1 MLKLIFKGLLIL
13 VGFFFVIFHPWVSI
27 LSFLCIALSFYVY
40 NKGKEEDEKL
50 GKIEKNFFNH
60 INYIPIRT
68 RKLFHNSLTGLD
80 FVGHKS
86 AYILADKDELGRI
99 VGGFMV
105 FDGYLLDTQN
115 KAIKLGLYKRSDN
128 IRKNA
133 DVPGFEIVKTEWAT
147 IQGKERPLYHRTHL
161 VPYRLCLNDGE
172 YGHVMFTGT
181 ARLNSGMRV
190 KDNYLP
196 TEEEHNRNA
205 EIIFKTAL
213 KNPMYYRNPKRTSH
227 FSLDDFERSISHFVH
242 QSAQA
247 YKHTYRYGVE
257 CFYDN
262 DGLIPSY
269 VEVTL
274 VDCTKYKV
282 LMRATLLN
290 II

>member
-1 MLKLIFKGLLIL
+1 MIKLILKGLLIL
-13 VGFFFVIFHPWVSI
+13 VGVFFVISHLWFSI
-27 LSFLCIALSFYVY
+27 VAFLSIVLLVFVY
-40 NKGKEEDEKL
+40 NKGKDKDETL
-50 GKIEKNFFNH
+50 GEFEKNYFNH

-68 RKLFHNSLTGLD
+68 RKLFHKSLTGLD
-80 FVGHKS
+80 FVGHKG
-86 AYILADKDELGRI
+86 AYILADKDNLGRI

-105 FDGYLLDTQN
+105 FDGNLLDTQN
-115 KAIKLGLYKRSDN
+115 RAIKVGFYERSN
-128 IRKNA
+128 TARKKA
-133 DVPGFEIVKTEWAT
+133 DVPGFDSVKKEWVT
-147 IQGKERPLYHRTHL
+147 LQGKERPLYHRTHL

-172 YGHVMFTGT
+172 YKHVMFTGT

-190 KDNYLP
+190 KENYLP
-196 TEEEHNRNA
+196 TEEEHNQNA
-205 EIIFKTAL
+205 EVIFKTAL
-213 KNPMYYRNPKRTSH
+213 KNSMYYMNPKRTSQ

-257 CFYDN
+257 CFYN
-262 DGLIPSY
+262 DDSLIPSY

-274 VDCTKYKV
+274 VDCTEYKV

>member
-50 GKIEKNFFNH
+50 GEIEKNFFNH

-86 AYILADKDELGRI
+86 AYILANKDDLGRI

-115 KAIKLGLYKRSDN
+115 KAIKLGLYKRSDDV
-128 IRKNA
+128 RKNA
-133 DVPGFEIVKTEWAT
+133 DVPGFDIVKQEWAT

-190 KDNYLP
+190 KENYLP

-205 EIIFKTAL
+205 EVIFKTAL
-213 KNPMYYRNPKRTSH
+213 KNPMYYMNPKRTSQL
-227 FSLDDFERSISHFVH
+227 SLDDFERSISHFVH

-262 DGLIPSY
+262 NGLIPSY

-274 VDCTKYKV
+274 VDCTDYKV

-290 II
+290 IV

>member
-133 DVPGFEIVKTEWAT
+133 DVPGFETVKTKWVT

-190 KDNYLP
+190 TDNYLP

-274 VDCTKYKV
+274 VDCTDYKV

-290 II
+290 IV

>member
-1 MLKLIFKGLLIL
+1 MLKLFLKGLLSLIVLFL
-13 VGFFFVIFHPWVSI
+13 VISHLWFSI
-27 LSFLCIALSFYVY
+27 VAFLCIAFLVYVY
-40 NKGKEEDEKL
+40 DKGKEPEEKL
-50 GKIEKNFFNH
+50 GKIEKNYFNH
-60 INYIPIRT
+60 INYIPIKT
-68 RKLFHNSLTGLD
+68 RKLFHNSLIGLD

-115 KAIKLGLYKRSDN
+115 KAIKLGLYKRSDDV
-128 IRKNA
+128 RKQA
-133 DVPGFEIVKTEWAT
+133 DVPGFENVKTEWAT
-147 IQGKERPLYHRTHL
+147 VQGKERPLYHRTHL

-181 ARLNSGMRV
+181 ARLNSGMRA

-196 TEEEHNRNA
+196 TEEEHNQNA
-205 EIIFKTAL
+205 EVIFKTAL
-213 KNPMYYRNPKRTSH
+213 KNPMYYRNPKRTSQL
-227 FSLDDFERSISHFVH
+227 SLDDFERSISHFVH
-242 QSAQA
+242 QSAQT

-257 CFYDN
+257 CFYDTE
-262 DGLIPSY
+262 GLIPSY

-274 VDCTKYKV
+274 VDCTEYTV

>member
-60 INYIPIRT
+60 INYIPIKT

-133 DVPGFEIVKTEWAT
+133 DVPGFETVKTEWAT

-196 TEEEHNRNA
+196 TEEEHNKNA
-205 EIIFKTAL
+205 EVIFKNAL
-213 KNPMYYRNPKRTSH
+213 KNPRYYMNPKRTSQ
-227 FSLDDFERSISHFVH
+227 FSLDDFERSISLFVH

-262 DGLIPSY
+262 SSLIPSY

-274 VDCTKYKV
+274 VDCTDYKV
-282 LMRATLLN
+282 LMKATLLN
-290 II
+290 IV

>member
-1 MLKLIFKGLLIL
+1 M
-13 VGFFFVIFHPWVSI
+13 VY
-27 LSFLCIALSFYVY
+27 AY
-40 NKGKEEDEKL
+40 NKGKEKEEKL
-50 GKIEKNFFNH
+50 GKIEKNYFNH
-60 INYIPIRT
+60 INYIPIKI
-68 RKLFHNSLTGLD
+68 RKLFHNSLIGLD

-86 AYILADKDELGRI
+86 AYILANKDELGCI

-133 DVPGFEIVKTEWAT
+133 DVLGFDVIKRECAT

-172 YGHVMFTGT
+172 YKHVMFTGT

-190 KDNYLP
+190 KDGYLP
-196 TEEEHNRNA
+196 TEEEHNQNA
-205 EIIFKTAL
+205 EVIFKTAL
-213 KNPMYYRNPKRTSH
+213 KNPMYYRNPKRTSQL
-227 FSLDDFERSISHFVH
+227 SLDDFERSISHFVH
-242 QSAQA
+242 QSAQT

-257 CFYDN
+257 CFYDTE
-262 DGLIPSY
+262 GLIPSY

-274 VDCTKYKV
+274 VDCTEYTV

-290 II
+290 IT

>member
-1 MLKLIFKGLLIL
+1 MLKLIFKWLLIL

-50 GKIEKNFFNH
+50 GKLEKNFFNH

-133 DVPGFEIVKTEWAT
+133 DVPGFETVKTEWT
-147 IQGKERPLYHRTHL
+147 NIQGKERPLYHRTHL

-262 DGLIPSY
+262 NGLIPSY

-274 VDCTKYKV
+274 VDCTDYKV

>member
-1 MLKLIFKGLLIL
+1 MLRLIFKGLLIL

-133 DVPGFEIVKTEWAT
+133 DVPGFETVKTKWAT

-205 EIIFKTAL
+205 EFIFKTAL
-213 KNPMYYRNPKRTSH
+213 KNPMYYRNRKRTSH

-274 VDCTKYKV
+274 VDCTDYKV

-290 II
+290 IV

>member
-1 MLKLIFKGLLIL
+1 MIKLILKGLLIL
-13 VGFFFVIFHPWVSI
+13 VGVFFVISHLWFSVVAFLSI
-27 LSFLCIALSFYVY
+27 VLLVFVY
-40 NKGKEEDEKL
+40 NKGKDKDETL
-50 GKIEKNFFNH
+50 GMIEKNYFNH

-68 RKLFHNSLTGLD
+68 RKLFHKSLTGLD
-80 FVGHKS
+80 FVGHKG
-86 AYILADKDELGRI
+86 AYILADKDDLGRI

-105 FDGYLLDTQN
+105 FDSNLLDTQN
-115 KAIKLGLYKRSDN
+115 KAIKLGLYKRSDD

-133 DVPGFEIVKTEWAT
+133 DVPGFDTVKQEWA
-147 IQGKERPLYHRTHL
+147 IVQGKERPLYHRTHL

-172 YGHVMFTGT
+172 YKHVMFTGT
-181 ARLNSGMRV
+181 ARLNSGMRA
-190 KDNYLP
+190 KENYLP
-196 TEEEHNRNA
+196 NEEEHNRNA
-205 EIIFKTAL
+205 EVIFKTAL
-213 KNPMYYRNPKRTSH
+213 KTPMYYMNPKRTSQL
-227 FSLDDFERSISHFVH
+227 SLDDFERSISHFVH

>member
-1 MLKLIFKGLLIL
+1 MKLFLKGLLSLIVLFL
-13 VGFFFVIFHPWVSI
+13 VISHLWFSI
-27 LSFLCIALSFYVY
+27 VAFLCIAFLVY
-40 NKGKEEDEKL
+40 AYDKGKEPEEKL
-50 GKIEKNFFNH
+50 GKIEKNYFNH
-60 INYIPIRT
+60 INYIPIKT
-68 RKLFHNSLTGLD
+68 RKLFHNSLIGLD

-86 AYILADKDELGRI
+86 AYILANKDELGRI

-133 DVPGFEIVKTEWAT
+133 DVPGFDVVKREWAT
-147 IQGKERPLYHRTHL
+147 VQGKERPLYHRTHL

-172 YGHVMFTGT
+172 YKHVMFTGT

-190 KDNYLP
+190 KDGYLP
-196 TEEEHNRNA
+196 TEEEHNQNA
-205 EIIFKTAL
+205 EVIFKTAL
-213 KNPMYYRNPKRTSH
+213 KSPMYYRNPKRTSQL
-227 FSLDDFERSISHFVH
+227 SLDDFERSISHFVH
-242 QSAQA
+242 QSAQT

-257 CFYDN
+257 CFYDTE
-262 DGLIPSY
+262 GLIPSY

-274 VDCTKYKV
+274 VDCTEYTV

>member
-1 MLKLIFKGLLIL
+1 MIKLILKGLLIL
-13 VGFFFVIFHPWVSI
+13 VGVFFVISHLWFSI
-27 LSFLCIALSFYVY
+27 VAFLSIALLVFVY
-40 NKGKEEDEKL
+40 NKGKDKDETL
-50 GKIEKNFFNH
+50 RKIEKNYFNH

-68 RKLFHNSLTGLD
+68 RKLFHKSLTSLD
-80 FVGHKS
+80 FVGHKG
-86 AYILADKDELGRI
+86 AYILADKDDLGRI
-99 VGGFMV
+99 VGGFMF
-105 FDGYLLDTQN
+105 FDGHLLDTQN
-115 KAIKLGLYKRSDN
+115 KAIKVGFYKRSDDV
-128 IRKNA
+128 RKNA
-133 DVPGFEIVKTEWAT
+133 DVPGFDTVKQEWA
-147 IQGKERPLYHRTHL
+147 IVQGKERPLYHRTHL

-172 YGHVMFTGT
+172 YKHVMFTGT

-190 KDNYLP
+190 KENYLP

-205 EIIFKTAL
+205 EVIFKTVL
-213 KNPMYYRNPKRTSH
+213 KNPMYYMNPKRTSQ

-257 CFYDN
+257 CFYDDN
-262 DGLIPSY
+262 TLIPSH

-274 VDCTKYKV
+274 VDCTDYKV

>member
-133 DVPGFEIVKTEWAT
+133 DVPGFETVKTKWAT

-181 ARLNSGMRV
+181 ARLNSGMCV

-274 VDCTKYKV
+274 VDCTDYKV

-290 II
+290 IV

>member
-1 MLKLIFKGLLIL
+1 MKLFLKGLLSL
-13 VGFFFVIFHPWVSI
+13 VVLFFVISHLWFSI
-27 LSFLCIALSFYVY
+27 LAFLCIAFLVYVY
-40 NKGKEEDEKL
+40 DKGKEPEEKL
-50 GKIEKNFFNH
+50 GKIEKNYFNH

-68 RKLFHNSLTGLD
+68 RKLFHKSLTGLD

-115 KAIKLGLYKRSDN
+115 KAIKLGLYKRSDDV
-128 IRKNA
+128 RKQA
-133 DVPGFEIVKTEWAT
+133 DVPGFDAVKREWAT
-147 IQGKERPLYHRTHL
+147 IQGKDRPLYHRTHL

-172 YGHVMFTGT
+172 YKHVMFTGT

-190 KDNYLP
+190 RENYLP
-196 TEEEHNRNA
+196 TEDEHNKNA
-205 EIIFKTAL
+205 EVIFKTAL
-213 KNPMYYRNPKRTSH
+213 KNPMYYMNPKRTSQ
-227 FSLDDFERSISHFVH
+227 FSLDDFERSISLFVH
-242 QSAQA
+242 QSAQT

-257 CFYDN
+257 CFYDTE
-262 DGLIPSY
+262 GLIPSY

-274 VDCTKYKV
+274 VDCTEYTV

>member
-1 MLKLIFKGLLIL
+1 MIKLILKGLLIL
-13 VGFFFVIFHPWVSI
+13 VGVFFVISHLWFSI
-27 LSFLCIALSFYVY
+27 VAFLSIVLLVFVY
-40 NKGKEEDEKL
+40 NTGKDKDETL
-50 GKIEKNFFNH
+50 GKIEKNYFNH

-68 RKLFHNSLTGLD
+68 RKLFHKSLTGLD
-80 FVGHKS
+80 FVGHKG
-86 AYILADKDELGRI
+86 AYILADKDDLGRI

-105 FDGYLLDTQN
+105 FDGHLLDTQN
-115 KAIKLGLYKRSDN
+115 KAIKVGFYKRSDDV
-128 IRKNA
+128 RKNA
-133 DVPGFEIVKTEWAT
+133 DVPGFDTVKQEWA
-147 IQGKERPLYHRTHL
+147 IVQGKERPLYHRTHL

-172 YGHVMFTGT
+172 YKHVMFTGT
-181 ARLNSGMRV
+181 ARLNSGMRI

-205 EIIFKTAL
+205 EVIFKTVL
-213 KNPMYYRNPKRTSH
+213 KNPMYYMNPKRTSQ

-257 CFYDN
+257 CFYDDN
-262 DGLIPSY
+262 TLIPSH

-274 VDCTKYKV
+274 VDCTDYKV

>member
-133 DVPGFEIVKTEWAT
+133 DVPGFETVKTKWAT

-190 KDNYLP
+190 TDNYLP

-205 EIIFKTAL
+205 DIIFKTAL

-274 VDCTKYKV
+274 VDCTDYKV

-290 II
+290 IV

>member
-1 MLKLIFKGLLIL
+1 MIKLILKGLLIL
-13 VGFFFVIFHPWVSI
+13 VGVFFVISHLWFSI
-27 LSFLCIALSFYVY
+27 VAFLSIALLVFVY
-40 NKGKEEDEKL
+40 NKGKDKDETL
-50 GKIEKNFFNH
+50 RKIEKNYFNH

-68 RKLFHNSLTGLD
+68 RKLFHKSLTGLD
-80 FVGHKS
+80 FVGHKG
-86 AYILADKDELGRI
+86 AYILADKDDLGRI

-105 FDGYLLDTQN
+105 FDGHLLDTQN
-115 KAIKLGLYKRSDN
+115 KAIKVGFYKRSDDV
-128 IRKNA
+128 RKNA
-133 DVPGFEIVKTEWAT
+133 DVPGFDTVKQEWA
-147 IQGKERPLYHRTHL
+147 IVQGKERPLYHRTHL

-172 YGHVMFTGT
+172 YKHVMFTGT
-181 ARLNSGMRV
+181 ARLNSGMRI

-196 TEEEHNRNA
+196 AEEEHNRNA
-205 EIIFKTAL
+205 EVIFKTVL
-213 KNPMYYRNPKRTSH
+213 KNPMYYMNPKRTSQ

-257 CFYDN
+257 CFYDDN
-262 DGLIPSY
+262 TLIPSH

-274 VDCTKYKV
+274 VDCTDYKV

>member
-27 LSFLCIALSFYVY
+27 LSFLCIALSFYFY

-242 QSAQA
+242 QSAKA

-274 VDCTKYKV
+274 VDCTDYKV

-290 II
+290 IV

>member
-1 MLKLIFKGLLIL
+1 MIKLILKGLLIL
-13 VGFFFVIFHPWVSI
+13 VGVFFVISHLWFSI
-27 LSFLCIALSFYVY
+27 VAFLSIVLLVFVY
-40 NKGKEEDEKL
+40 NKGKGKDETL
-50 GKIEKNFFNH
+50 GKIEKNYFNH

-68 RKLFHNSLTGLD
+68 RKLFHKSLTGLD

-86 AYILADKDELGRI
+86 AYILADKDNLGRI
-99 VGGFMV
+99 VGGFIV

-133 DVPGFEIVKTEWAT
+133 DVPGFETVKTEWAT

-190 KDNYLP
+190 KENYLP
-196 TEEEHNRNA
+196 TEEDHNRNA
-205 EIIFKTAL
+205 EVIFKNAL
-213 KNPMYYRNPKRTSH
+213 KNSMYYMNPKSTSQ
-227 FSLDDFERSISHFVH
+227 FSLDDFERSISYFVH
-242 QSAQA
+242 QSAQV

-257 CFYDN
+257 CFYDDN
-262 DGLIPSY
+262 TLIPSY

-274 VDCTKYKV
+274 VDCTDYKV

>member
-1 MLKLIFKGLLIL
+1 MKLFLKGLLSLIVLFL
-13 VGFFFVIFHPWVSI
+13 VISHLWFSI
-27 LSFLCIALSFYVY
+27 VAFLCIAFLVY
-40 NKGKEEDEKL
+40 AYDKGKEPEEKL
-50 GKIEKNFFNH
+50 GKIEKNYFNH
-60 INYIPIRT
+60 INYIPIKT
-68 RKLFHNSLTGLD
+68 RKLFHNSLIGLD

-86 AYILADKDELGRI
+86 AYILANKDELGRI

-133 DVPGFEIVKTEWAT
+133 DVPGFDVVKREWAT
-147 IQGKERPLYHRTHL
+147 VQGKERPLYHRTHL

-172 YGHVMFTGT
+172 YKHVMFTGT
-181 ARLNSGMRV
+181 ARLNRGMRV
-190 KDNYLP
+190 KDGYLP
-196 TEEEHNRNA
+196 TEEEHNQNA
-205 EIIFKTAL
+205 EVIFKTAL
-213 KNPMYYRNPKRTSH
+213 KNPMYYRNPKRTSQL
-227 FSLDDFERSISHFVH
+227 SLDDFERSISHFVH
-242 QSAQA
+242 QSAQT

-257 CFYDN
+257 CFYDTE
-262 DGLIPSY
+262 GLIPSY

-274 VDCTKYKV
+274 VDCTEYTV